1 MSNEHH
7 DETVAPEETP
17 NPHEEN
23 KTVPEEAPGGII
35 PFAHNNDEP
44 DSKQ

>member
-7 DETVAPEETP
+7 DETVAPDQTP
-17 NPHEEN
+17 DATEEN

-35 PFAHNNDEP
+35 PFAHDNDEP